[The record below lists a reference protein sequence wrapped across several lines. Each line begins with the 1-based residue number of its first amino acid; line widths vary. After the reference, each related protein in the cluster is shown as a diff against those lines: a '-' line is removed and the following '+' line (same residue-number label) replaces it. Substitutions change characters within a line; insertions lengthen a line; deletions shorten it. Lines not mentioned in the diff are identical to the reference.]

1 MNPALNAAS
10 PVPQPLN
17 EPATIC
23 ALGVDAAAL
32 RACLLEP
39 VAGSYR
45 LAAWLQTPRRGEEG
59 IDQQLGDLLQRLGN
73 RLHRT
78 LWSEREAMP
87 LLLSDEPV
95 AVPPLGQLAVAASPR
110 GHVRVWVAG
119 LTATQSLAAAEAA
132 LASSPAAIVGSTSHT
147 AGLQAGVLVAQLAAA
162 NPDLVVIVGGYDNPE
177 LQAQAPL
184 YELARLFGRVLAR
197 TAPAQRPG
205 VVFAG
210 NRWAASA
217 VIDLVQAEGGGPV
230 EAVENVQPAPGVL
243 HKTALAQA
251 VNFAYWRLCRR
262 SEGMRAVSRWVTSPG
277 HIMGVESCFAQLVQV
292 WMDVNALPEL
302 HGVYAGPAWWLHV
315 RAVQGKAG
323 LEVQYVEP
331 HTRPPVLADWPA
343 PQLVSGEWP
352 APHWPVPERAWWD
365 RSSFAPMLAA
375 VGQAAPQ
382 AMLQVLRSDILSV
395 LQPG

>member
-1 MNPALNAAS
+1 MNPLLNTAA
-10 PVPQPLN
+10 PVPQPFT

-45 LAAWLQTPRRGEEG
+45 LAGWLQAQRRGNDA
-59 IDQQLGDLLQRLGN
+59 IDQQFGDLLQRLGN

-78 LWSEREAMP
+78 LWSEHEGMP
-87 LLLSDEPV
+87 LILSDEP
-95 AVPPLGQLAVAASPR
+95 AAFPPLGQVAVAASPR
-110 GHVRVWVAG
+110 GAVRVWVAG

-132 LASSPAAIVGSTSHT
+132 LSSGPAVIVGATRHT
-147 AGLQAGVLVAQLAAA
+147 AGLQVGALVAQLAAA
-162 NPDLVVIVGGYDNPE
+162 APDAVVIVGGYDNPE

-205 VVFAG
+205 VIFAG
-210 NRWAASA
+210 NRWAAA
-217 VIDLVQAEGGGPV
+217 TVIDLVQGEGGGHIEV
-230 EAVENVQPAPGVL
+230 VENVQPAPGVL

-262 SEGMRAVSRWVTSPG
+262 SEGMRTVSRWVTSPG
-277 HIMGVESCFAQLVQV
+277 HIMSVESCFAQLVQV
-292 WMDVNALPEL
+292 WMELNALPEL

-315 RAVQGKAG
+315 RAVQGKPG

-331 HTRPPVLADWPA
+331 HTRPPSLAEWPA

-352 APHWPVPERAWWD
+352 APQWPVPERAWWD
-365 RSSFAPMLAA
+365 RSSFAPLVAA
-375 VGQAAPQ
+375 VGQVAPQ
-382 AMLQVLRSDILSV
+382 AMIQVLRSDILSV
-395 LQPG
+395 LQAG